1 LVSRYSIQFVAKAP
15 GFSQWVAKVMTH
27 DYRKHCPSWEE
38 EIHRMYSIA
47 VVFFLQYWRDAANAA
62 AVAAE
67 KHIVTSL
74 SL

>member
-1 LVSRYSIQFVAKAP
+1 
-15 GFSQWVAKVMTH
+15 MTH

-62 AVAAE
+62 AAVAAE